1 MSLAYFDTSALV
13 KNYVQDA
20 SSIRVRELL
29 GHYEFVS
36 AAIAPIELYS
46 AVRRR
51 YRLGEITKPNYNSVL
66 SRVKQDRVFW
76 QLVEPVPLV
85 LAKAEEIVVG
95 YNVRTLDAIHLASA
109 IIIQESIGA
118 QLPFITADERQ
129 LTAAHDAKL
138 ETISVKP

>member
-1 MSLAYFDTSALV
+1 VSLAYFDTGALV
-13 KNYVQDA
+13 KNYVQEA
-20 SSIRVRELL
+20 GSIRVRELL

-66 SRVKQDRVFW
+66 SRVKQDRLFW
-76 QLVEPVPLV
+76 QLVEPVPQV

-118 QLPFITADERQ
+118 QLPFITADDRQ
-129 LTAAHDAKL
+129 LAAAHDFKL

>member
-1 MSLAYFDTSALV
+1 VSLAYFDTSAFV
-13 KNYVQDA
+13 KNYVQEA
-20 SSIRVRELL
+20 GSRRVRELL
-29 GHYEFVS
+29 ARYEFLS

-46 AVRRR
+46 AVQRR

-118 QLPFITADERQ
+118 QLPFITADDRK
-129 LTAAHDAKL
+129 LAAAHDSKL